1 MAAAAIGI
9 GLLAGSAGAG
19 SRAADA
25 APAPQHVVR
34 SGETVWTIAQR
45 MVGPDGDPR
54 PVVDAIIRTN
64 RIEDATI
71 VPGQVLALPHADES
85 GE

>member
-1 MAAAAIGI
+1 
-9 GLLAGSAGAG
+9 
-19 SRAADA
+19 
-25 APAPQHVVR
+25 
-34 SGETVWTIAQR
+34 

-54 PVVDAIIRTN
+54 PVVDAIIMTN

-85 GE
+85 GG